1 MAVPSYSRIDNTEV
15 DAESP
20 ITQSLMQRLKNNV
33 LALLGVDELSTNPT
47 IALGIRGEVFAT
59 DTSIIAV
66 GIAVS
71 GSAPGPYTLTVPTGI
86 SKMWL
91 EIVGGGGG
99 RDTTDGTAST
109 VTGSTSGAIAT
120 ANNGTGS
127 TGGAASGRCF
137 AGANGILARGGCSA
151 GPHGPGNSA
160 DEYGGF
166 GGKPGLWINSG
177 SQTAGTGFGHGSW
190 GGAASA
196 VNGGGGAAGGAFVI
210 SVVPGETLTLTPG
223 VAGGRGACRGF
234 IRLRF

>member
-1 MAVPSYSRIDNTEV
+1 MAIPTYTRIDNTEV
-15 DAESP
+15 DAESI
-20 ITQSLMQRLKNNV
+20 ITESLMTRFKNNV
-33 LALLGVDELSTNPT
+33 LALLGVDEAATNPV
-47 IALGIRGEVFAT
+47 ISLGIRGEVFAT
-59 DTSIIAV
+59 DAFINSV
-66 GIAVS
+66 GITVS
-71 GSAPGPYTLTVPTGI
+71 GSVPGPYTLTVPAGI

-137 AGANGILARGGCSA
+137 AGANGTLARGGCSA
-151 GPHGPGNSA
+151 GPHGPGHSA

-166 GGKPGLWINSG
+166 GGKAGLWISSG
-177 SQTAGTGFGHGSW
+177 SQTPGTGYGHGSW
-190 GGAASA
+190 GGAAMA
-196 VNGGGGAAGGAFVI
+196 VVGGGGAAGGAFVI

-223 VAGGRGACRGF
+223 VAGGRGSRPGF